1 MKSGYLEESSKP
13 NLFRNSILREQEIK
27 VALEPLDLALQLDTH
42 RGIAFLKVAETAY
55 DQSDEHDEWSH
66 PLVRRQRLTLEQSL
80 LIAILRREFLN
91 HEQESGVGN
100 SPAKIAVDELM
111 PQFLTYFED
120 SGSDNRNEKRLSNLL
135 ENLKLY
141 GIVSEV
147 DKNQEITIRPLIA
160 HLANPES
167 LTALTEAF
175 KDKTQFQNTGENIT
189 NAS

>member
-1 MKSGYLEESSKP
+1 MNHPYEDVPSNEEAINAQDGSVTAQNVTSATTSQIKEVTQELLKSGYLEESSKP

-141 GIVSEV
+141 FYL
-147 DKNQEITIRPLIA
+147 QA
-160 HLANPES
+160 
-167 LTALTEAF
+167 
-175 KDKTQFQNTGENIT
+175 Q
-189 NAS
+189 